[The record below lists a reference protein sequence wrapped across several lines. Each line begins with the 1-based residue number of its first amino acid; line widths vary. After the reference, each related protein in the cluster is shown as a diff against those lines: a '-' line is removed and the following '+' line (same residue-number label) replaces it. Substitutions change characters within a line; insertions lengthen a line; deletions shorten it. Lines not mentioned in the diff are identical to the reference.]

1 MRWLSVATA
10 WCGCAPAISIVRPP
24 TGIGSRRPDFMS
36 LTAESRSA
44 GRSRSL
50 ALRYALRELRG
61 GLRGFYVFIGCI
73 ALGVMAIAGVG
84 SVAASLGEGLARE
97 GRTLLGGDAA
107 FSLIQREAKPDE
119 LAFLRSRGAVS
130 VAATLRGMART
141 QDGRLA
147 LVELKAVDNAYP
159 MLGEVT
165 LDPKM
170 PMPDLL
176 SQRDGAFGAAAD
188 ATLLARLDL
197 KLGDRVSVGSAT
209 FQIRS
214 VVGAEPDKLAGGVGF
229 GPRFLLSETGLRATA
244 LLQPGSLVRW
254 IYRVKLPDNAADDR
268 AAQTLAGDART
279 ALPEA
284 GWEIRTRS
292 NASPQLERTIS
303 RFTQFLTLV
312 GLAALLVGGVGVANA
327 VKSHIDRR
335 RDVIATFK
343 AVGATGRDVFT
354 IYLTQVI
361 MLAGV
366 GSLIGLVAGAA
377 LPYLIVGLFGSLLP
391 LPVVPALHPNELLL
405 SFVYGLFTALAFG
418 LWPLGRVHDVPVA
431 ALFREAVSSEW
442 HRPRWRYLAL
452 MAVVIALLI
461 GVVIGLA
468 YDKRV
473 AAVFVASSIL
483 VFALLRGIAAALMA
497 LARRLPRTRFTML
510 RLAIANIYRPG
521 ALTPSVVMSLGLGLA
536 VLVTITQIDGNLRRQ
551 FMAALP
557 DRAPSFYFID
567 IPAAEAGRFGAFLK
581 AQAPQSTV
589 EDVPMLRGRIVAARG
604 VRAED
609 LKPSHDAEWVL
620 QSDRGLTYTGE
631 VPKGSKVVEGQWWGP
646 AYDGPPLV
654 SFEKK
659 LADGLGLK
667 IGDEV
672 VVNVLG
678 RDISATIGNMRNVDW
693 QNLGINFVLVFSPN
707 AFRGAPHTHI
717 ATLTESHPDPAGDAR
732 IIKAVADA
740 FPMVTSVRVR
750 EALETIGTVVANLV
764 LAIRGASAVT
774 MISAILVLGG
784 ALAAGHRHRVYDA
797 VILKTLG
804 ATRAR
809 LLGAYAMEY
818 LMIGFATAVFGVFA
832 GSVAAWL
839 IVTRLM
845 TLSFIWQAGS
855 ATGVVIAALIVTVG
869 LGLAGTLLAL
879 NQKPASVLR
888 NL

>member
-1 MRWLSVATA
+1 MTIASEPVHGTLVSEPVGGDRAS
-10 WCGCAPAISIVRPP
+10 
-24 TGIGSRRPDFMS
+24 
-36 LTAESRSA
+36 
-44 GRSRSL
+44 SL

-61 GLRGFYVFIGCI
+61 GLRGFYVFIACI

-97 GRTLLGGDAA
+97 GRTLLGGDVA

-119 LAFLRSRGAVS
+119 VAFLRSRGEVS
-130 VAATLRGMART
+130 IAATLRAMARAG
-141 QDGRLA
+141 DGRLA
-147 LVELKAVDNAYP
+147 LVELKAVDGNYP

-165 LDPKM
+165 LNPKIAL
-170 PMPDLL
+170 PDLL
-176 SQRDGAFGAAAD
+176 AERDGAFGAAVD
-188 ATLLARLDL
+188 STLLARFDL
-197 KLGDRVSVGSAT
+197 KLGDRVSVGSAS

-214 VVGAEPDKLAGGVGF
+214 VVETEPDKLAGGVGL
-229 GPRFLLSETGLRATA
+229 GPRFLVSEAGLRATE

-254 IYRVKLPDNAADDR
+254 IYRLKLPDDAASDR
-268 AAQTLAGDART
+268 ASAALIEDARK

-284 GWEIRTRS
+284 GWEIRSRS

-335 RDVIATFK
+335 RDVIAAFK
-343 AVGATGRDVFT
+343 ALGATGRDVFT

-361 MLAGV
+361 VLAGI
-366 GSLIGLVAGAA
+366 GSVIGLAVGAA
-377 LPYLIVGLFGSLLP
+377 LPFIIVGVFGKLLP
-391 LPVVPALHPNELLL
+391 LPVVPALHPDELAL
-405 SFVYGLFTALAFG
+405 SFVYGLLTALAFG

-452 MAVVIALLI
+452 MALVIALLVA
-461 GVVIGLA
+461 VVIGLA

-473 AAVFVASSIL
+473 ATVFVASSVV
-483 VFALLRGIAAALMA
+483 VFALLRGIAAGLMA
-497 LARRLPRTRFTML
+497 LARRLPRTRFPML
-510 RLAIANIYRPG
+510 RLAISNIYRPG

-551 FMAALP
+551 FLAALP

-567 IPAAEAGRFGAFLK
+567 IPTHEAGRFAEFLK
-581 AQAPQSTV
+581 TAAPGSTV
-589 EDVPMLRGRIVAARG
+589 EDVPMLRGRIVSARG
-604 VRAED
+604 VKAED
-609 LKPSHDAEWVL
+609 LKASTDSEWVL

-631 VPKGSKVVEGQWWGP
+631 IPKGSKIVEGEWWG
-646 AYDGPPLV
+646 ANYDGPPLI
-654 SFEKK
+654 SIEKK
-659 LADGLGLK
+659 IADGLSLK
-667 IGDEV
+667 IGDEI

-678 RDISATIGNMRNVDW
+678 RDIQARIGNMRNVDW
-693 QNLGINFVLVFSPN
+693 QSLGINFVLVFSPN
-707 AFRGAPHTHI
+707 AFKGAPHTHI
-717 ATLTESHPDPAGDAR
+717 ATLTETHPDSTGDAK
-732 IIKAVADA
+732 IIRAVADA

-750 EALETIGTVVANLV
+750 EALETIGSVVSNLV

-774 MISAILVLGG
+774 LISAILVLGG

-809 LLGAYAMEY
+809 LLGAYALEY
-818 LMIGFATAVFGVFA
+818 LLIGFATAVFGVIA

-855 ATGVVIAALIVTVG
+855 AAGVVLAALIVTVG

-879 NQKPASVLR
+879 NQKPATVLR

>member
-1 MRWLSVATA
+1 M
-10 WCGCAPAISIVRPP
+10 SIALDRPH
-24 TGIGSRRPDFMS
+24 GSRAS
-36 LTAESRSA
+36 
-44 GRSRSL
+44 SL

-61 GLRGFYVFIGCI
+61 GLRGFYVFIACI

-84 SVAASLGEGLARE
+84 SVAASLSEGLARE

-107 FSLIQREAKPDE
+107 FSLIQREARPDE
-119 LAFLRSRGAVS
+119 VAFLRSRGNVS

-147 LVELKAVDNAYP
+147 LVELKAVDNTYP
-159 MLGEVT
+159 LLGEVT

-170 PMPDLL
+170 PVPDLL
-176 SQRDGAFGAAAD
+176 SQQDGAFGAAAD

-197 KLGDRVSVGSAT
+197 KIGDRVSVGSAT

-229 GPRFLLSETGLRATA
+229 GPRFLVSEAALRATE

-268 AAQTLAGDART
+268 AAQTLASDARKT
-279 ALPEA
+279 LPSA

-361 MLAGV
+361 VLAV
-366 GSLIGLVAGAA
+366 IGSVIGLAAGAA
-377 LPYLIVGLFGSLLP
+377 LPYVIVGLFGTLLP
-391 LPVVPALHPNELLL
+391 LPVVPALHPDQLAL
-405 SFVYGLFTALAFG
+405 SLVYGLLTALAFG

-431 ALFREAVSSEW
+431 ALFREAVISEW

-461 GVVIGLA
+461 GIAIGLA

-473 AAVFVASSIL
+473 AAAFVASSIV
-483 VFALLRGIAAALMA
+483 VFALLRGIAAGLMA
-497 LARRLPRTRFTML
+497 LARRLPRSRLTML

-567 IPAAEAGRFGAFLK
+567 IPAAEADHFSAFLK
-581 AQAPQSTV
+581 TQAPQSTV

-609 LKPSHDAEWVL
+609 LKPSSDAEWVL

-631 VPKGSKVVEGQWWGP
+631 IPKGSKVIEGKWWGP
-646 AYDGPPLV
+646 DYDGPPLV

-678 RDISATIGNMRNVDW
+678 RDISATIGNMRTVDW
-693 QNLGINFVLVFSPN
+693 QSLGINFVLVFSPN
-707 AFRGAPHTHI
+707 AFKGAPHTHI
-717 ATLTESHPDPAGDAR
+717 ATLTETHPDPAGDAR
-732 IIKAVADA
+732 IIKSVADA

-750 EALETIGTVVANLV
+750 EALETIGAVVTNLV

-774 MISAILVLGG
+774 LISAILVLGG

-809 LLGAYAMEY
+809 LLGAYALEY
-818 LMIGFATAVFGVFA
+818 LMIGFATAIFGVFA

-845 TLSFIWQAGS
+845 TLGFIWQAGS
-855 ATGVVIAALIVTVG
+855 AAGVVVAALIVTVG
-869 LGLAGTLLAL
+869 LGLAGTLVAL
-879 NQKPASVLR
+879 NQKPATVLR

>member
-1 MRWLSVATA
+1 MSIASE
-10 WCGCAPAISIVRPP
+10 PASGGRP
-24 TGIGSRRPDFMS
+24 
-36 LTAESRSA
+36 A
-44 GRSRSL
+44 SL
-50 ALRYALRELRG
+50 ALTYALRELRG
-61 GLRGFYVFIGCI
+61 GLRGFYVFIACI

-97 GRTLLGGDAA
+97 GRTLLGGDMA

-119 LAFLRSRGAVS
+119 VAFLRSRGELS

-141 QDGRLA
+141 GDGRLA
-147 LVELKAVDNAYP
+147 LVELKAVDSAYP
-159 MLGEVT
+159 MLGELT
-165 LDPKM
+165 LDPRM
-170 PMPDLL
+170 PVPDLL
-176 SQRDGAFGAAAD
+176 AERDSAFGAAAD
-188 ATLLARLDL
+188 STLLARLDL
-197 KLGDRVSVGSAT
+197 KIGDRLTIGSAT

-229 GPRFLLSETGLRATA
+229 GPRFLVSEAGLRATE

-268 AAQTLAGDART
+268 AVTALANDARSV
-279 ALPEA
+279 LPEA
-284 GWEIRTRS
+284 GWEVRS
-292 NASPQLERTIS
+292 RGNASPQLERTIS

-335 RDVIATFK
+335 RDVIAAFK
-343 AVGATGRDVFT
+343 ALGATGRDVFT

-361 MLAGV
+361 VLATI
-366 GSLIGLVAGAA
+366 GSVIGLAAGAA
-377 LPYLIVGLFGSLLP
+377 LPFIIVGVFGKLLP

-405 SFVYGLFTALAFG
+405 SFVYGLLTALAFG

-431 ALFREAVSSEW
+431 ALFRETVSSEW

-468 YDKRV
+468 YDKRI

-483 VFALLRGIAAALMA
+483 VFALLRGIAAALMV
-497 LARRLPRTRFTML
+497 LARRLPRSRFTML

-551 FMAALP
+551 FLAALP

-567 IPAAEAGRFGAFLK
+567 IPATEADRFGAFLK
-581 AQAPQSTV
+581 QAAPQSTV

-604 VRAED
+604 VKADD
-609 LKPSHDAEWVL
+609 LKASTDAEWVL

-631 VPKGSKVVEGQWWGP
+631 IPKGSKVVEGKWWG
-646 AYDGPPLV
+646 ADYDGPPLI
-654 SFEKK
+654 SIEKK
-659 LADGLGLK
+659 IADGLGLK
-667 IGDEV
+667 IGDEI

-678 RDISATIGNMRNVDW
+678 RDIPATIGNMRTVDW
-693 QNLGINFVLVFSPN
+693 QGLGINFVLVFSPN
-707 AFRGAPHTHI
+707 AFKGAPHTHI
-717 ATLTESHPDPAGDAR
+717 ATLTENHPDSAGDAR
-732 IIKAVADA
+732 IIKSVADA

-750 EALETIGTVVANLV
+750 EALETIGTVVTNLV

-774 MISAILVLGG
+774 LISAILVLGG

-809 LLGAYAMEY
+809 LLGAYALEY
-818 LMIGFATAVFGVFA
+818 LMIGFATAIFGVIA

-855 ATGVVIAALIVTVG
+855 AAGVVAAALIVTVG

>member
-1 MRWLSVATA
+1 MTIAHPTVGRHR
-10 WCGCAPAISIVRPP
+10 APLLP
-24 TGIGSRRPDFMS
+24 
-36 LTAESRSA
+36 
-44 GRSRSL
+44 
-50 ALRYALRELRG
+50 LRFALRELRG
-61 GLRGFYVFIGCI
+61 GLRGFYVFIACI

-97 GRTLLGGDAA
+97 GRTLLGGDVA
-107 FSLIQREAKPDE
+107 FSLIQREAGPDE
-119 LAFLRSRGAVS
+119 VAFLRSRGQLS
-130 VAATLRGMART
+130 VAATLRAMARAG
-141 QDGRLA
+141 DGRLA
-147 LVELKAVDNAYP
+147 LVELKAVDGAYP
-159 MLGEVT
+159 MLGELT
-165 LDPKM
+165 LNPKL
-170 PMPDLL
+170 PMGDLL
-176 SQRDGAFGAAAD
+176 AERQDPLGAAFGAAVD
-188 ATLLARLDL
+188 STLLARLDL
-197 KLGDRVSVGSAT
+197 KLGDHVTIGNAT

-214 VVGAEPDKLAGGVGF
+214 VVNAEPDKLAGGVGL
-229 GPRFLLSETGLRATA
+229 GPRFLISEAALRATA

-254 IYRVKLPDNAADDR
+254 IYRIRLPDNAADDR
-268 AAQTLAGDART
+268 AAAALIDEVRH

-284 GWEIRTRS
+284 GWEIRSRS

-335 RDVIATFK
+335 RDVIAAFK
-343 AVGATGRDVFT
+343 ALGATGRDVFT
-354 IYLTQVI
+354 IYLTQVVV
-361 MLAGV
+361 LAGI
-366 GSLIGLVAGAA
+366 GSVIGLAAGAA
-377 LPYLIVGLFGSLLP
+377 LPFIIVGVFGKLLP
-391 LPVVPALHPNELLL
+391 LPVVPALHADELAL
-405 SFVYGLFTALAFG
+405 SLVYGLLTALAFG
-418 LWPLGRVHDVPVA
+418 LWPLGRVHDLPVA
-431 ALFREAVSSEW
+431 ALFREAVSNEW

-461 GVVIGLA
+461 AVVSGLA

-473 AAVFVASSIL
+473 AAVFVVASIA
-483 VFALLRGIAAALMA
+483 VFALLRGIAAGLMA
-497 LARRLPRTRFTML
+497 LARRLPRSRFTML

-551 FMAALP
+551 FLAALP

-567 IPAAEAGRFGAFLK
+567 IPTNDAARFGEFLK
-581 AQAPQSTV
+581 ATTPQSTV
-589 EDVPMLRGRIVAARG
+589 EDVPMLRGRIVSARG
-604 VRAED
+604 VKAED
-609 LKPSHDAEWVL
+609 LKASTDSEWVL

-631 VPKGSKVVEGQWWGP
+631 IPRGSKVVEGQWWG
-646 AYDGPPLV
+646 ADYDGPPLV
-654 SFEKK
+654 SMDKK
-659 LADGLGLK
+659 IADGLGLK
-667 IGDEV
+667 VGDQI

-678 RDISATIGNMRNVDW
+678 RDIPASIGNLRTIDW
-693 QNLGINFVLVFSPN
+693 QSLGINFVLVFSPN
-707 AFRGAPHTHI
+707 AFKGAPHTHI
-717 ATLTESHPDPAGDAR
+717 ATLTETHPDPAGDAR

-740 FPMVTSVRVR
+740 FPTVTSVRVR
-750 EALETIGTVVANLV
+750 EALETIGTVITNLV

-774 MISAILVLGG
+774 LISAVLVLGG

-818 LMIGFATAVFGVFA
+818 LMIGFATAVFGVIA

-845 TLSFIWQAGS
+845 TLSFVWQAGS
-855 ATGVVIAALIVTVG
+855 AAAVVAAALIVTVG

-879 NQKPASVLR
+879 NQKPATVLR

>member
-1 MRWLSVATA
+1 MTLALKRL
-10 WCGCAPAISIVRPP
+10 PR
-24 TGIGSRRPDFMS
+24 
-36 LTAESRSA
+36 
-44 GRSRSL
+44 GRTSSL

-61 GLRGFYVFIGCI
+61 GLRGFYVFLACI

-97 GRTLLGGDAA
+97 GRTLLGGDISFA
-107 FSLIQREAKPDE
+107 LIQREAGSDE
-119 LAFLRSRGAVS
+119 VAFLRARGQLS
-130 VAATLRGMART
+130 VAATLRAMART
-141 QDGRLA
+141 EGGTLA
-147 LVELKAVDNAYP
+147 LVELKAVDQTYP
-159 MLGEVT
+159 LLGDVT

-170 PMPDLL
+170 PMADLFA
-176 SQRDGAFGAAAD
+176 QRDGAFGAAAD

-197 KLGDRVSVGSAT
+197 KVGDRVTVGGAA

-214 VVGAEPDKLAGGVGF
+214 VVDAEPDKLAGGVGF
-229 GPRFLLSETGLRATA
+229 GPRFLTGEAGLRATG

-268 AAQTLAGDART
+268 AAQVFAGDART
-279 ALPEA
+279 ALPSA

-327 VKSHIDRR
+327 VKSHVDRR

-343 AVGATGRDVFT
+343 AIGATGGDVFT
-354 IYLTQVI
+354 IYLTQVVA
-361 MLAGV
+361 LAAI
-366 GSLIGLVAGAA
+366 GSLIGLAAGAA
-377 LPYLIVGLFGSLLP
+377 LPYLVVGLFGQLLP
-391 LPVVPALHPNELLL
+391 LPVVPALHPAQLGL
-405 SFVYGLFTALAFG
+405 SLVYGVLTALAFG

-431 ALFREAVSSEW
+431 ALFREAVTGEW
-442 HRPRWRYLAL
+442 HRPRWPTLASMAAVILAL
-452 MAVVIALLI
+452 IGIA
-461 GVVIGLA
+461 IGLA

-473 AAVFVASSIL
+473 AAVFVVSSIV

-497 LARRLPRTRFTML
+497 LARRLPRPHLPML
-510 RLAIANIYRPG
+510 RLAIANIHRPG

-567 IPAAEAGRFGAFLK
+567 IPTADADRFSAFLK
-581 AQAPQSTV
+581 SQAPQSTV

-604 VRAED
+604 VKAED
-609 LKPSHDAEWVL
+609 LKASPDAEWVL

-631 VPKGSKVVEGQWWGP
+631 MPKGSKVVEGKWWP
-646 AYDGPPLV
+646 PDYDGPPLV

-678 RDISATIGNMRNVDW
+678 RDISATIGNMRSVDW
-693 QNLGINFVLVFSPN
+693 QSLGINFVLVFSPG
-707 AFRGAPHTHI
+707 AFKGAPHTHI
-717 ATLTESHPDPAGDAR
+717 ATLTEARPDPAGDAKIVR
-732 IIKAVADA
+732 AVADA

-750 EALETIGTVVANLV
+750 EALETVGAVVTNLV

-774 MISAILVLGG
+774 LISAILVLGG

-797 VILKTLG
+797 VILKALG
-804 ATRAR
+804 ATRTR
-809 LLGAYAMEY
+809 LLGAYALEY
-818 LMIGFATAVFGVFA
+818 LMIGFATAIFGVLA

-845 TLSFIWQAGS
+845 TLGFIWQAGS
-855 ATGVVIAALIVTVG
+855 AAAVVVAALIVTVG
-869 LGLAGTLLAL
+869 LGLAGTLVAL
-879 NQKPASVLR
+879 NQKPAAVLR

>member
-1 MRWLSVATA
+1 MTIASEPIR
-10 WCGCAPAISIVRPP
+10 
-24 TGIGSRRPDFMS
+24 GSRVS
-36 LTAESRSA
+36 W
-44 GRSRSL
+44 L

-61 GLRGFYVFIGCI
+61 GLRGFYVFIACI

-97 GRTLLGGDAA
+97 GRTLLGGDVV
-107 FSLIQREAKPDE
+107 FSLIQREAKPEE
-119 LAFLRSRGAVS
+119 LAFLRSRGQVS
-130 VAATLRGMART
+130 VAATLRGMAHAA
-141 QDGRLA
+141 DGRLA
-147 LVELKAVDNAYP
+147 LVDIKAVDNAYP
-159 MLGEVT
+159 MLGELT
-165 LDPKM
+165 LEPKM
-170 PMPDLL
+170 PVRDLL
-176 SQRDGAFGAAAD
+176 AERDGAFGAAAD
-188 ATLLARLDL
+188 STLLARLDL
-197 KLGDRVSVGSAT
+197 KTGARITIGNAT
-209 FQIRS
+209 FEIRS
-214 VVGAEPDKLAGGVGF
+214 VVDAEPDKLAGGLGL
-229 GPRFLLSETGLRATA
+229 GPRFLVSEAGLRATG

-268 AAQTLAGDART
+268 AAT
-279 ALPEA
+279 ALADDTRAALPQA
-284 GWEIRTRS
+284 GWEIRNRG

-335 RDVIATFK
+335 RDVIAAFK
-343 AVGATGRDVFT
+343 ALGATGRDVFS
-354 IYLTQVI
+354 IYLTQIV
-361 MLAGV
+361 MLAV
-366 GSLIGLVAGAA
+366 IGSVIGLAVGAG
-377 LPYLIVGLFGSLLP
+377 LPFLIVGVFGKLLP
-391 LPVVPALHPNELLL
+391 LPVVPALHPDELAL
-405 SFVYGLFTALAFG
+405 SFVYGLLTALAFG

-461 GVVIGLA
+461 GVAIGLA

-473 AAVFVASSIL
+473 AAMFVASSIV
-483 VFALLRGIAAALMA
+483 VFALLRGIAAGLMA
-497 LARRLPRTRFTML
+497 LARRLPRSRITML

-567 IPAAEAGRFGAFLK
+567 IPTADFDRFGAFLK
-581 AQAPQSTV
+581 ETAPQSTV

-604 VRAED
+604 VKAED
-609 LKPSHDAEWVL
+609 LKASTDTEWVL

-631 VPKGSKVVEGQWWGP
+631 IPKGSKIVEGKWWG
-646 AYDGPPLV
+646 ADYNGPPLV
-654 SFEKK
+654 SMEKK
-659 LADGLGLK
+659 IADGLKLK
-667 IGDEV
+667 VGDEI

-678 RDISATIGNMRNVDW
+678 RDTPATIGNTRTVDW
-693 QNLGINFVLVFSPN
+693 QSLGINFVLVFSPN
-707 AFRGAPHTHI
+707 AFKGAPHTHI
-717 ATLTESHPDPAGDAR
+717 ATLTEMHPDSAGDAR
-732 IIKAVADA
+732 IIKSVADA

-750 EALETIGTVVANLV
+750 EALETIGAVVTNLV

-774 MISAILVLGG
+774 LVSAILVLGG

-809 LLGAYAMEY
+809 LLGAYALEY
-818 LMIGFATAVFGVFA
+818 LMIGLATAIFGVIA

-845 TLSFIWQAGS
+845 TLSFVWQAGS
-855 ATGVVIAALIVTVG
+855 AAGVVAAALIVTVG

-879 NQKPASVLR
+879 NQKPATVLR

>member
-1 MRWLSVATA
+1 MSMALESVQ
-10 WCGCAPAISIVRPP
+10 
-24 TGIGSRRPDFMS
+24 GSR
-36 LTAESRSA
+36 AA
-44 GRSRSL
+44 SL
-50 ALRYALRELRG
+50 ALRYALRELRS
-61 GLRGFYVFIGCI
+61 GLRGFYVFIACI

-84 SVAASLGEGLARE
+84 SVAASLGEGLAHE

-119 LAFLRSRGAVS
+119 VAFLRARGEVS
-130 VAATLRGMART
+130 VATTLRAMART
-141 QDGRLA
+141 SDGRLA
-147 LVELKAVDNAYP
+147 LVELKAVDSAYP
-159 MLGEVT
+159 MLGELT
-165 LDPKM
+165 LDPHM
-170 PMPDLL
+170 PVTDLL
-176 SQRDGAFGAAAD
+176 AEQDGAFGAAVD
-188 ATLLARLDL
+188 STLLARLDL
-197 KLGDRVSVGSAT
+197 NTGDRVSIGSAT

-229 GPRFLLSETGLRATA
+229 GPRFLISEAALHATG

-254 IYRVKLPDNAADDR
+254 IYRVKLPDTAADDR
-268 AAQTLAGDART
+268 AVTALIDDARA
-279 ALPEA
+279 ALPQA
-284 GWEIRTRS
+284 GWEIRSRS

-335 RDVIATFK
+335 RDVIAAFK
-343 AVGATGRDVFT
+343 ALGATGRDVFT
-354 IYLTQVI
+354 IYLTQVVV
-361 MLAGV
+361 LAV
-366 GSLIGLVAGAA
+366 IGSLIGLIAGAA
-377 LPYLIVGLFGSLLP
+377 LPFVIVGVFGKLLP
-391 LPVVPALHPNELLL
+391 LPVVPALHPGELAL
-405 SFVYGLFTALAFG
+405 SFVYGLLTALAFG

-431 ALFREAVSSEW
+431 ALFREAVTSEW

-461 GVVIGLA
+461 AVVIGLA

-473 AAVFVASSIL
+473 AAVFVASSVV
-483 VFALLRGIAAALMA
+483 VFVLLRGIAAGLMA
-497 LARRLPRTRFTML
+497 LARRLPRTRITML

-551 FMAALP
+551 FLAALP
-557 DRAPSFYFID
+557 DHAPSFYFID
-567 IPAAEAGRFGAFLK
+567 IPSTEADRFGAFLK
-581 AQAPQSTV
+581 QAAPQSTI

-604 VRAED
+604 VKAED
-609 LKPSHDAEWVL
+609 LKPSADAEWVL
-620 QSDRGLTYTGE
+620 QSDRGLTYTNE
-631 VPKGSKVVEGQWWGP
+631 IPKGSKLVEGEWWAAG
-646 AYDGPPLV
+646 YDGPPLV

-659 LADGLGLK
+659 IADGLKLK
-667 IGDEV
+667 IGDQV

-678 RDISATIGNMRNVDW
+678 RDITATISNMRTVDW
-693 QNLGINFVLVFSPN
+693 QSFGINFVVVFSPN
-707 AFRGAPHTHI
+707 AFKGAPHTHI
-717 ATLTESHPDPAGDAR
+717 ATLTETHPDPAGDAR
-732 IIKAVADA
+732 IIKSVADA
-740 FPMVTSVRVR
+740 FPTVTSVRVR
-750 EALETIGTVVANLV
+750 EALETIGTVITNLV

-774 MISAILVLGG
+774 LISAILVLGG

-809 LLGAYAMEY
+809 LLGAYALEY
-818 LMIGFATAVFGVFA
+818 LMIGFATAVFGVIA

-855 ATGVVIAALIVTVG
+855 AAFVVAAALIVTVG

-879 NQKPASVLR
+879 SQKPATVLR

>member
-1 MRWLSVATA
+1 M
-10 WCGCAPAISIVRPP
+10 SIALERPQ
-24 TGIGSRRPDFMS
+24 GSRAS
-36 LTAESRSA
+36 
-44 GRSRSL
+44 SL

-61 GLRGFYVFIGCI
+61 GLRGFYVFIACI

-107 FSLIQREAKPDE
+107 FSLIQREAKPE
-119 LAFLRSRGAVS
+119 EVAFLRSRGQVS
-130 VAATLRGMART
+130 VAAMLRGMART

-159 MLGEVT
+159 LLGEVT

-170 PMPDLL
+170 PVADLL
-176 SQRDGAFGAAAD
+176 TEHDGVFGAAAD

-197 KLGDRVSVGSAT
+197 KIGDRVSVGSAA

-229 GPRFLLSETGLRATA
+229 GPRFLVSEAALRATE

-268 AAQTLAGDART
+268 AAQTLAGDARK

-292 NASPQLERTIS
+292 NASPQLERSIS

-354 IYLTQVI
+354 IYLTQVVV
-361 MLAGV
+361 LAV
-366 GSLIGLVAGAA
+366 IGSVIGLAAGAA
-377 LPYLIVGLFGSLLP
+377 LPYVIVGLFDKLLP
-391 LPVVPALHPNELLL
+391 LPVAPALHPAQLAL
-405 SFVYGLFTALAFG
+405 SLVYGLLTALAFG

-431 ALFREAVSSEW
+431 ALFREAVISEW

-461 GVVIGLA
+461 GIAIGLA

-473 AAVFVASSIL
+473 AAAFVASSIL
-483 VFALLRGIAAALMA
+483 VFALLRGIAAGLMA
-497 LARRLPRTRFTML
+497 LARRLPRSGITML

-567 IPAAEAGRFGAFLK
+567 IPTAEAGRFDAFLK

-604 VRAED
+604 LRAED
-609 LKPSHDAEWVL
+609 LKPASDAEWVL

-631 VPKGSKVVEGQWWGP
+631 TPKGSKVVEGKWWGP
-646 AYDGPPLV
+646 DYDGPPLV

-659 LADGLGLK
+659 IADGLGLK

-678 RDISATIGNMRNVDW
+678 REISATIGNMRTVDW
-693 QNLGINFVLVFSPN
+693 QSLGINFVLVFSPN
-707 AFRGAPHTHI
+707 AFKGAPHTHI
-717 ATLTESHPDPAGDAR
+717 ATLSEAHPDPAGDAR
-732 IIKAVADA
+732 IIKSVADA

-750 EALETIGTVVANLV
+750 EALETVGAVVTNLV

-774 MISAILVLGG
+774 LISAILVLGG

-809 LLGAYAMEY
+809 LLGAYALEY
-818 LMIGFATAVFGVFA
+818 LMIGFATAIFGVFA

-855 ATGVVIAALIVTVG
+855 AAGVVAAALIVTVG

-879 NQKPASVLR
+879 NQKPATVLR

>member
-1 MRWLSVATA
+1 MSTACEPVRRDRVAWL
-10 WCGCAPAISIVRPP
+10 P
-24 TGIGSRRPDFMS
+24 
-36 LTAESRSA
+36 
-44 GRSRSL
+44 
-50 ALRYALRELRG
+50 LRFALRELRG
-61 GLRGFYVFIGCI
+61 GLRGFYVFIACI

-84 SVAASLGEGLARE
+84 SVAASLAEGLARE
-97 GRTLLGGDAA
+97 GRTLLGGDVA

-119 LAFLRSRGAVS
+119 VAFLRSRGQVS
-130 VAATLRGMART
+130 VAATLRAMVRT
-141 QDGRLA
+141 GDSRLA
-147 LVELKAVDNAYP
+147 LVELKAVDSAYP
-159 MLGEVT
+159 MLGELT
-165 LDPKM
+165 LQPKM
-170 PMPDLL
+170 PVADLL
-176 SQRDGAFGAAAD
+176 AERDGAFGAAAD
-188 ATLLARLDL
+188 STLLARLDL
-197 KLGDRVSVGSAT
+197 KLGDRVSLGSAT

-214 VVGAEPDKLAGGVGF
+214 VVDAEPDKLAGGLGL
-229 GPRFLLSETGLRATA
+229 GPRFLVSEAALRATG

-254 IYRVKLPDNAADDR
+254 IYRVKLPDEAAGDR
-268 AAQTLAGDART
+268 AASALIDETRS
-279 ALPEA
+279 ALPQA
-284 GWEIRTRS
+284 GWEIRSRS

-335 RDVIATFK
+335 RDVIAAFK
-343 AVGATGRDVFT
+343 ALGATGRDVFT

-361 MLAGV
+361 VLAGI
-366 GSLIGLVAGAA
+366 GSVIGLAAGAA
-377 LPYLIVGLFGSLLP
+377 LPFLIVGLFGKLLP
-391 LPVVPALHPNELLL
+391 LPLVPALHAGELAL
-405 SFVYGLFTALAFG
+405 SFVYGLLTALAFG

-431 ALFREAVSSEW
+431 ALFREAVASEW

-461 GVVIGLA
+461 VVVIGLA

-473 AAVFVASSIL
+473 AAVFVASSIA
-483 VFALLRGIAAALMA
+483 VFALLRGIAAGLMA
-497 LARRLPRTRFTML
+497 LARRLPRSRFTML

-551 FMAALP
+551 FLAALP

-567 IPAAEAGRFGAFLK
+567 IPTQEAGRFGEFLK
-581 AQAPQSTV
+581 TTAPQSTV
-589 EDVPMLRGRIVAARG
+589 EDVPMLRGRIVSAHG
-604 VRAED
+604 VKAED
-609 LKPSHDAEWVL
+609 LKASTDSEWVL

-631 VPKGSKVVEGQWWGP
+631 IPKGSKVVEGQWW
-646 AYDGPPLV
+646 AKDYDGPPLV
-654 SFEKK
+654 SMEKK
-659 LADGLGLK
+659 IADGLGLK
-667 IGDEV
+667 IGDEI

-678 RDISATIGNMRNVDW
+678 RDIPATIGNLRTIDW
-693 QNLGINFVLVFSPN
+693 QGLGINFVLVFSPN
-707 AFRGAPHTHI
+707 AFKGAPHTHI
-717 ATLTESHPDPAGDAR
+717 ATLTETHPDSAGDAR
-732 IIKAVADA
+732 IIKSVADA

-750 EALETIGTVVANLV
+750 EALETIGTVVTNLV

-774 MISAILVLGG
+774 LISAILVLGG

-809 LLGAYAMEY
+809 LLGAYALEY
-818 LMIGFATAVFGVFA
+818 LLIGFATAIFGVIA

-845 TLSFIWQAGS
+845 TLSFVWQAGS
-855 ATGVVIAALIVTVG
+855 AAFVVAAALIVTVG

-879 NQKPASVLR
+879 NQKPATVLR

>member
-1 MRWLSVATA
+1 
-10 WCGCAPAISIVRPP
+10 
-24 TGIGSRRPDFMS
+24 MS
-36 LTAESRSA
+36 TMAEPVY
-44 GRSRSL
+44 RSRGSSL
-50 ALRYALRELRG
+50 ALRYALRELRS
-61 GLRGFYVFIGCI
+61 GLRGFYVFIACI

-84 SVAASLGEGLARE
+84 SVAASLSEGLARE

-107 FSLIQREAKPDE
+107 FSLIQREAKPE
-119 LAFLRSRGAVS
+119 EVAFLRTRGEVS
-130 VAATLRGMART
+130 IAAALRAMARSS
-141 QDGRLA
+141 DGRLA
-147 LVELKAVDNAYP
+147 LVELKAVDGNYP
-159 MLGEVT
+159 MLGELT

-170 PMPDLL
+170 PIADLL
-176 SQRDGAFGAAAD
+176 AERQDTFGPAFGAAAD
-188 ATLLARLDL
+188 STLLARLDL
-197 KLGDRVSVGSAT
+197 KLGDRVTIGNAT
-209 FQIRS
+209 YQIRS
-214 VVGAEPDKLAGGVGF
+214 VVDAEPDKLAGNVGL
-229 GPRFLLSETGLRATA
+229 GPRFLVSETSLRATG

-268 AAQTLAGDART
+268 AAARLVDDARA
-279 ALPEA
+279 ALPQA
-284 GWEIRTRS
+284 GWEIRSRG

-335 RDVIATFK
+335 RDVIAAFK
-343 AVGATGRDVFT
+343 ALGATGRDVFA

-361 MLAGV
+361 VLAGI
-366 GSLIGLVAGAA
+366 GSIIGLAAGAA
-377 LPYLIVGLFGSLLP
+377 LPFVIVGLFGKLLP
-391 LPVVPALHPNELLL
+391 LPVIPALHPDELAL
-405 SFVYGLFTALAFG
+405 SFIYGLLTALAFG

-431 ALFREAVSSEW
+431 ALFREEVAREW
-442 HRPRWRYLAL
+442 HRPRWSYLAL

-461 GVVIGLA
+461 GVAIGLA

-473 AAVFVASSIL
+473 AAVFVVSSVV
-483 VFALLRGIAAALMA
+483 VFAVLRGVAAGLMA
-497 LARRLPRTRFTML
+497 LARRLPRSRITML

-551 FMAALP
+551 FLAALP
-557 DRAPSFYFID
+557 DRAPSFFFID
-567 IPAAEAGRFGAFLK
+567 IPTTEADRFSAFLK
-581 AQAPQSTV
+581 QTAPGSTV

-604 VRAED
+604 VKAED
-609 LKPSHDAEWVL
+609 LGASRDSEWVL

-631 VPKGSKVVEGQWWGP
+631 IPNGSKIVEGEWWGKD
-646 AYDGPPLV
+646 YSGPPLV
-654 SFEKK
+654 SMEKK
-659 LADGLGLK
+659 IADGLKLK

-678 RDISATIGNMRNVDW
+678 RDIPAKIANLRNIDW
-693 QNLGINFVLVFSPN
+693 QGLGINFVLVFSPN
-707 AFRGAPHTHI
+707 AFKGAPLTHV
-717 ATLTESHPDPAGDAR
+717 ATLTEAHPDAAGDAR
-732 IIKAVADA
+732 IIRQVADA

-750 EALETIGTVVANLV
+750 EALETIGAVVTNLV

-774 MISAILVLGG
+774 LISAILVLGG

-804 ATRAR
+804 ATRVR
-809 LLGAYAMEY
+809 LLGAYALEY
-818 LMIGFATAVFGVFA
+818 LMIGFATAVFGVIA

-839 IVTRLM
+839 IVTRIM

-855 ATGVVIAALIVTVG
+855 AAGVVAAALIVTVG